1 MNEGQIQ
8 LLFDYLARL
17 LTVLAEVR
25 DRLNEM
31 EAPGDKT

>member
-8 LLFDYLARL
+8 LLFGYLERL
-17 LTVLAEVR
+17 LAVLAEVR
-25 DRLNEM
+25 DRLNEI